1 MKVVIILLTICTIV
15 NSKSIRMRGLEL
27 TESVNIKPIP
37 CNLGTNGTN
46 CVCPAECLMYVNSTG
61 GCHPINCWSYSEIKK
76 ECSEAGKEFVP
87 ALVLQ
92 SIPLTG
98 VFGSGFGNMGRWD
111 IFSTYMGVMF
121 GGCCLICLCACIPA
135 ITNAEQDGSNTMS
148 KLASGCTGC
157 IWAIA
162 LLVFWIWGIVVIANK
177 EVDAP
182 WTDWQG
188 NSISCPLV

>member
-1 MKVVIILLTICTIV
+1 M
-15 NSKSIRMRGLEL
+15 
-27 TESVNIKPIP
+27 
-37 CNLGTNGTN
+37 
-46 CVCPAECLMYVNSTG
+46 CPAECLMYVNLSG

-98 VFGSGFGNMGRWD
+98 VFGAGFGNMDRWD
-111 IFSTYMGVMF
+111 IFATYMGVMF

-135 ITNAEQDGSNTMS
+135 ITNAEQDSGNRMS
-148 KLASGCTGC
+148 KLASNCGGC
-157 IWAIA
+157 IWAISI
-162 LLVFWIWGIVVIANK
+162 LVLWIWGIVVIANK